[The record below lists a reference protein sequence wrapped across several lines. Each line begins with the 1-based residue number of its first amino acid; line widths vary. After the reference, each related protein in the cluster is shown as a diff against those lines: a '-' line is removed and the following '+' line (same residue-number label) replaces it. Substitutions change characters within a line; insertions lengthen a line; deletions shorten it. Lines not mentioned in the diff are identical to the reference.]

1 MHTQDICNLK
11 TILARKC
18 EIWLKH
24 RPNVSEVP
32 TSRILHKH
40 WLLRTLWHRSLTW
53 HQNSPPRH
61 RHHQPRTQLKPRIS
75 EFNFWTV
82 DLLGGKCIGRK
93 LYYSLGTRIHLCG
106 AEEVHLKLW
115 ILNPQISFLYCVER
129 FCKKVIFSNLCH
141 RPFAILSTGTGTDI
155 GIIRHCLWSA
165 FILFFWF
172 NLSYQLVFP
181 IHIYP
186 NVSFLLQTPECL
198 YHKQH

>member
-61 RHHQPRTQLKPRIS
+61 QHHQPRTQLKPRIS

-82 DLLGGKCIGRK
+82 DLVSGKLC
-93 LYYSLGTRIHLCG
+93 LNPLGTRIHLCRG
-106 AEEVHLKLW
+106 DSPQTSTTM
-115 ILNPQISFLYCVER
+115 NPKPWNFISEL
-129 FCKKVIFSNLCH
+129 FCKKVIFGNLCH
-141 RPFAILSTGTGTDI
+141 RL
-155 GIIRHCLWSA
+155 
-165 FILFFWF
+165 FINELIS
-172 NLSYQLVFP
+172 NRKL
-181 IHIYP
+181 
-186 NVSFLLQTPECL
+186 
-198 YHKQH
+198 K